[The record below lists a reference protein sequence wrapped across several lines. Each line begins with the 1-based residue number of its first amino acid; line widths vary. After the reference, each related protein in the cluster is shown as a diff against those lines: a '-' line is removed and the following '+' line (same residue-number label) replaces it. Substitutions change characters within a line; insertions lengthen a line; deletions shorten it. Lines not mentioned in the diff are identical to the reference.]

1 MRWNS
6 KTGEIER
13 LKIKTT
19 TQEKLNLLIQ
29 YKDKYQ
35 YIESVESLVPVIIK
49 SVVNDNEVQ
58 LAYKVTSESY
68 TNDRPRRIDQLI
80 LLNNYSDRNVSVYQD
95 GTTIYFCS
103 TGSRV
108 ELTGQAAEDWL
119 ESNMGILFGVSTNTF
134 SPRFGEEKRV
144 LDEIMT
150 TIRPAVIIFTGH
162 SLGATLSNELFFYTF
177 QKYQT
182 QPFSIGF
189 NGGSVLRWD
198 WIYEKVN
205 VDFLKKRILQF
216 HVNYDPLSAT
226 QFFGPGTIVN
236 LPAHYIEDFSG
247 SHSLKNFSDFD
258 WAQYN
263 NFVEEGLKAVNPT
276 TAGVVPEPIVAQP
289 TEEPDPFLNADKD
302 LKLMN
307 YFDKLWELNTE
318 NYTET
323 ETWRLMEAYYNRNS
337 DYFTPLDRFG
347 VKEKLAY
354 KYIYNANHPTIR
366 PTKAQKYLFFM
377 KIFDGFS
384 GDNSDDYNRRKAL
397 EEQKTPEAPVA
408 PSGGYVDYESGT
420 NVEDAGVI
428 FDSSND
434 NYEYDNKPEDQKPL
448 FKQDKPGTIYA
459 NSFM

>member
-1 MRWNS
+1 M
-6 KTGEIER
+6 
-13 LKIKTT
+13 
-19 TQEKLNLLIQ
+19 
-29 YKDKYQ
+29 
-35 YIESVESLVPVIIK
+35 
-49 SVVNDNEVQ
+49 
-58 LAYKVTSESY
+58 
-68 TNDRPRRIDQLI
+68 
-80 LLNNYSDRNVSVYQD
+80 
-95 GTTIYFCS
+95 
-103 TGSRV
+103 
-108 ELTGQAAEDWL
+108 
-119 ESNMGILFGVSTNTF
+119 
-134 SPRFGEEKRV
+134 
-144 LDEIMT
+144 
-150 TIRPAVIIFTGH
+150 
-162 SLGATLSNELFFYTF
+162 
-177 QKYQT
+177 
-182 QPFSIGF
+182 
-189 NGGSVLRWD
+189 
-198 WIYEKVN
+198 
-205 VDFLKKRILQF
+205 
-216 HVNYDPLSAT
+216 
-226 QFFGPGTIVN
+226 
-236 LPAHYIEDFSG
+236 
-247 SHSLKNFSDFD
+247 
-258 WAQYN
+258 
-263 NFVEEGLKAVNPT
+263 
-276 TAGVVPEPIVAQP
+276 
-289 TEEPDPFLNADKD
+289 EPDPFLNADKD

-420 NVEDAGVI
+420 NVEDAADTGLI